1 MQCNAYMH
9 TYIHTYHNSYM
20 CGYFQSNRRAFA
32 FQFASFH
39 VYPGS
44 CVVYGFA
51 QELLDFSNYKKKAT
65 WQRHRAIHFAKL
77 VWVSDR
83 T

>member
-1 MQCNAYMH
+1 
-9 TYIHTYHNSYM
+9 
-20 CGYFQSNRRAFA
+20 
-32 FQFASFH
+32 
-39 VYPGS
+39 
-44 CVVYGFA
+44 VYGFA